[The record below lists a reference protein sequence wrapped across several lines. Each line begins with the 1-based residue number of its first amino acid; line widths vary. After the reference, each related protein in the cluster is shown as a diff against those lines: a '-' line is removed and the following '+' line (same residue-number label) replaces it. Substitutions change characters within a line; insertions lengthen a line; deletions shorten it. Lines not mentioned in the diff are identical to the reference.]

1 MALGQQSGPPAS
13 ARLVQRLIELVIQ
26 AGHTDLRDARHPL
39 GLTQRQAG
47 GKFTISEAQGL
58 IDQLEAQLEAPQ
70 FQEVN
75 AEAQPATDTP
85 DTGAAEASRAAQTP
99 SNSASTQP
107 SQTQRPQPVA
117 DSRDE
122 RRRAALRKIPDY
134 LLAGELQRRGWIVM
148 EP

>member
-13 ARLVQRLIELVIQ
+13 ARLVQRLIELVVQ

-47 GKFTISEAQGL
+47 GKFTISEAQVL

-70 FQEVN
+70 LQEVDP
-75 AEAQPATDTP
+75 EAQTP
-85 DTGAAEASRAAQTP
+85 TGTPNTGAADASREAQACANAT
-99 SNSASTQP
+99 NTQP
-107 SQTQRPQPVA
+107 SPAQGSELVA

-122 RRRAALRKIPDY
+122 RRRAALRKIPNH